1 MSAEFLDFIL
11 EVVISYL
18 VPILELIGV
27 FIVAYGTIKSFIKF
41 IRSGLNSDDTRVKID
56 LADTLALSLEFKM
69 AGEILK
75 TVVSHTI
82 EELSILGAVIV
93 LRALLTFLIHWELKM
108 ERQTE
113 HAEREHA
120 KAPLASFEA
129 RRAFSNLLACHFYI
143 NLSIIWAV
151 LILQH
156 NYCLYMIKLHQLKFI
171 LFFICV
177 II

>member
-27 FIVAYGTIKSFIKF
+27 FIVSYVTIKSF

-56 LADTLALSLEFKM
+56 LAETLALSLEFKM

-120 KAPLASFEA
+120 KIQE
-129 RRAFSNLLACHFYI
+129 
-143 NLSIIWAV
+143 
-151 LILQH
+151 
-156 NYCLYMIKLHQLKFI
+156 KTK
-171 LFFICV
+171 
-177 II
+177 

>member
-1 MSAEFLDFIL
+1 MYTMMDIKYTQEDSFMSAEFLDFIL

-56 LADTLALSLEFKM
+56 LAETLALSLEFKM

-93 LRALLTFLIHWELKM
+93 LRALLTFLIHWEIGNEEK
-108 ERQTE
+108 
-113 HAEREHA
+113 
-120 KAPLASFEA
+120 EA
-129 RRAFSNLLACHFYI
+129 RE
-143 NLSIIWAV
+143 
-151 LILQH
+151 LQEQQG
-156 NYCLYMIKLHQLKFI
+156 I
-171 LFFICV
+171 
-177 II
+177 

>member
-11 EVVISYL
+11 EGVISYL

-41 IRSGLNSDDTRVKID
+41 IRSGLNS
-56 LADTLALSLEFKM
+56 AETLALSLEFKM

-113 HAEREHA
+113 HAEHEHA
-120 KAPLASFEA
+120 K
-129 RRAFSNLLACHFYI
+129 
-143 NLSIIWAV
+143 
-151 LILQH
+151 LQE
-156 NYCLYMIKLHQLKFI
+156 KTKEKK
-171 LFFICV
+171 
-177 II
+177 

>member
-1 MSAEFLDFIL
+1 MYTMIDVKYTQEDFFMSAEFLDFIL

-41 IRSGLNSDDTRVKID
+41 IRSGLNSDDTRVKIE
-56 LADTLALSLEFKM
+56 LALSLEFKM

-120 KAPLASFEA
+120 KIQE
-129 RRAFSNLLACHFYI
+129 
-143 NLSIIWAV
+143 
-151 LILQH
+151 
-156 NYCLYMIKLHQLKFI
+156 KTK
-171 LFFICV
+171 
-177 II
+177 

>member
-1 MSAEFLDFIL
+1 MYTMMDVKYTQEDFFMSAEFLDFIL

-56 LADTLALSLEFKM
+56 LAETLALSLEFKM

-93 LRALLTFLIHWELKM
+93 LRALNIPDPLG
-108 ERQTE
+108 
-113 HAEREHA
+113 AENGTPDRA
-120 KAPLASFEA
+120 CRA
-129 RRAFSNLLACHFYI
+129 RTC
-143 NLSIIWAV
+143 
-151 LILQH
+151 
-156 NYCLYMIKLHQLKFI
+156 
-171 LFFICV
+171 
-177 II
+177 

>member
-1 MSAEFLDFIL
+1 MYTMMDVKYTQEDFFMSAEFLDFIL

-18 VPILELIGV
+18 FTILELIGV

-56 LADTLALSLEFKM
+56 LAETLALSLEFKM

-113 HAEREHA
+113 HA
-120 KAPLASFEA
+120 
-129 RRAFSNLLACHFYI
+129 
-143 NLSIIWAV
+143 AV
-151 LILQH
+151 SYTHLTLPT
-156 NYCLYMIKLHQLKFI
+156 KLE
-171 LFFICV
+171 V
-177 II
+177 

>member
-1 MSAEFLDFIL
+1 MWLSPSGQVAHTTLDWRL
-11 EVVISYL
+11 C
-18 VPILELIGV
+18 
-27 FIVAYGTIKSFIKF
+27 
-41 IRSGLNSDDTRVKID
+41 RTRI
-56 LADTLALSLEFKM
+56 FKM

-120 KAPLASFEA
+120 KIHEKA
-129 RRAFSNLLACHFYI
+129 
-143 NLSIIWAV
+143 
-151 LILQH
+151 
-156 NYCLYMIKLHQLKFI
+156 K
-171 LFFICV
+171 
-177 II
+177 

>member
-27 FIVAYGTIKSFIKF
+27 FIVAYGTIKSFI
-41 IRSGLNSDDTRVKID
+41 RSGLNSDDTRVKID
-56 LADTLALSLEFKM
+56 LAETLALSLEFKM

-120 KAPLASFEA
+120 KIQE
-129 RRAFSNLLACHFYI
+129 RT
-143 NLSIIWAV
+143 
-151 LILQH
+151 
-156 NYCLYMIKLHQLKFI
+156 K
-171 LFFICV
+171 
-177 II
+177 

>member
-56 LADTLALSLEFKM
+56 LAETLALSLEFKM

-93 LRALLTFLIHWELKM
+93 LRALLTFLIHWEIGNEK
-108 ERQTE
+108 
-113 HAEREHA
+113 
-120 KAPLASFEA
+120 KEA
-129 RRAFSNLLACHFYI
+129 RE
-143 NLSIIWAV
+143 
-151 LILQH
+151 LQEQQG
-156 NYCLYMIKLHQLKFI
+156 I
-171 LFFICV
+171 
-177 II
+177 

>member
-27 FIVAYGTIKSFIKF
+27 FIVAYGT
-41 IRSGLNSDDTRVKID
+41 LNSDDTRVKID
-56 LADTLALSLEFKM
+56 LAETLALSLEFKM

-120 KAPLASFEA
+120 KIQE
-129 RRAFSNLLACHFYI
+129 
-143 NLSIIWAV
+143 
-151 LILQH
+151 
-156 NYCLYMIKLHQLKFI
+156 KTK
-171 LFFICV
+171 
-177 II
+177 

>member
-56 LADTLALSLEFKM
+56 LAETLALSLEFKM
-69 AGEILK
+69 AG
-75 TVVSHTI
+75 VSHTI

-120 KAPLASFEA
+120 KIQE
-129 RRAFSNLLACHFYI
+129 
-143 NLSIIWAV
+143 
-151 LILQH
+151 
-156 NYCLYMIKLHQLKFI
+156 KTK
-171 LFFICV
+171 
-177 II
+177 

>member
-1 MSAEFLDFIL
+1 MTWPSFKIIISLQISFIDS
-11 EVVISYL
+11 ISWVTNNIKIFKRL
-18 VPILELIGV
+18 
-27 FIVAYGTIKSFIKF
+27 FKSFIKF

-56 LADTLALSLEFKM
+56 LAETLALSLEFKM

-120 KAPLASFEA
+120 KIQE
-129 RRAFSNLLACHFYI
+129 
-143 NLSIIWAV
+143 
-151 LILQH
+151 
-156 NYCLYMIKLHQLKFI
+156 KTK
-171 LFFICV
+171 
-177 II
+177 

>member
-56 LADTLALSLEFKM
+56 LAETLAETLALSLEFKM

-120 KAPLASFEA
+120 KIHEKS
-129 RRAFSNLLACHFYI
+129 
-143 NLSIIWAV
+143 
-151 LILQH
+151 
-156 NYCLYMIKLHQLKFI
+156 K
-171 LFFICV
+171 
-177 II
+177 

>member
-1 MSAEFLDFIL
+1 MYTMIDVKYTQEDFFMSAEFLDFIL

-27 FIVAYGTIKSFIKF
+27 FIVAYGTIKSFVKF
-41 IRSGLNSDDTRVKID
+41 IRSGLNSVDTRVKID
-56 LADTLALSLEFKM
+56 LAETLALSLEFKM

-120 KAPLASFEA
+120 KIQE
-129 RRAFSNLLACHFYI
+129 
-143 NLSIIWAV
+143 
-151 LILQH
+151 
-156 NYCLYMIKLHQLKFI
+156 KTK
-171 LFFICV
+171 
-177 II
+177 

>member
-1 MSAEFLDFIL
+1 ME
-11 EVVISYL
+11 
-18 VPILELIGV
+18 
-27 FIVAYGTIKSFIKF
+27 
-41 IRSGLNSDDTRVKID
+41 RSGLNSDDTRVKID
-56 LADTLALSLEFKM
+56 LAETLALSLEFKM

-120 KAPLASFEA
+120 KIQE
-129 RRAFSNLLACHFYI
+129 
-143 NLSIIWAV
+143 
-151 LILQH
+151 
-156 NYCLYMIKLHQLKFI
+156 KTK
-171 LFFICV
+171 
-177 II
+177 

>member
-1 MSAEFLDFIL
+1 MYTMMDVKYTQEDFFMSAEFLDFIL

-56 LADTLALSLEFKM
+56 LAETLALSLEFKM

-93 LRALLTFLIHWELKM
+93 LRALLNIPDPLG
-108 ERQTE
+108 TE
-113 HAEREHA
+113 NGTPDRACR
-120 KAPLASFEA
+120 A
-129 RRAFSNLLACHFYI
+129 RTC
-143 NLSIIWAV
+143 
-151 LILQH
+151 
-156 NYCLYMIKLHQLKFI
+156 
-171 LFFICV
+171 
-177 II
+177 

>member
-1 MSAEFLDFIL
+1 MYTMMDVKYTQEDFFMSAEFLDFIL

-56 LADTLALSLEFKM
+56 LAETLALSLEFKM

-82 EELSILGAVIV
+82 
-93 LRALLTFLIHWELKM
+93 R
-108 ERQTE
+108 
-113 HAEREHA
+113 
-120 KAPLASFEA
+120 
-129 RRAFSNLLACHFYI
+129 CHR
-143 NLSIIWAV
+143 
-151 LILQH
+151 
-156 NYCLYMIKLHQLKFI
+156 
-171 LFFICV
+171 
-177 II
+177 

>member
-1 MSAEFLDFIL
+1 MYTMIDVKYTQEDFFMSAEFLDFIL

-27 FIVAYGTIKSFIKF
+27 FIVAYGTIKSFVKF

-56 LADTLALSLEFKM
+56 LAETLALSLEFKM

-108 ERQTE
+108 EPDR
-113 HAEREHA
+113 ACR
-120 KAPLASFEA
+120 A
-129 RRAFSNLLACHFYI
+129 RTCQNSGKDK
-143 NLSIIWAV
+143 V
-151 LILQH
+151 
-156 NYCLYMIKLHQLKFI
+156 KLEKSSSS
-171 LFFICV
+171 LF
-177 II
+177 

>member
-1 MSAEFLDFIL
+1 MYTMMDIKYTQEDSFMSAEFLDFIL

-56 LADTLALSLEFKM
+56 LAETLALSLEFKM

-108 ERQTE
+108 ERQSMPS
-113 HAEREHA
+113 A
-120 KAPLASFEA
+120 
-129 RRAFSNLLACHFYI
+129 N
-143 NLSIIWAV
+143 
-151 LILQH
+151 
-156 NYCLYMIKLHQLKFI
+156 MLKFKKKQSKI
-171 LFFICV
+171 RKSSPSFV
-177 II
+177 